1 MSTSDNI
8 ISLLKI
14 WFKWRKII
22 LQLTVSVA
30 IIASAATWFFL
41 KNYYRSKT
49 IFYAASTDVQK
60 IDKLFGTSTETLEYF
75 GTPDDVNRIL
85 AIAESSELRDYL
97 TQRFNLYVHYDYD
110 STDAKSRFKFQE
122 HFKELYRVEK
132 NRLDA
137 VELSIEDTEPEFAQ
151 KITLAAREYINV
163 KASEMIKQ
171 NQTKMLQ
178 DCSESLLQQEKD
190 LKRIED
196 SLKILRIRPNSQG
209 MVEILNQV
217 QIQKAKQLGTDI
229 VRREQLRTVEQSKI
243 SGIYVVEE
251 PQVPL
256 VKSRPKRSIL
266 VLVAIAITFMFTTIG
281 VLLLENYRKID
292 WDSVKDAD

>member
-14 WFKWRKII
+14 WFKWKKLI
-22 LQLTVSVA
+22 LQLTVAVA
-30 IIASAATWFFL
+30 IISAAATWFFL
-41 KNYYRSKT
+41 KNYYRSTT

-60 IDKLFGTSTETLEYF
+60 IDKLFGTSEETLEYF

-110 STDAKSRFKFQE
+110 STDTKSRFKFQE

-151 KITLAAREYINV
+151 KITLAAREYINIR
-163 KASEMIKQ
+163 ASEMIKQ
-171 NQTKMLQ
+171 NQAKMLQ
-178 DCSESLLQQEKD
+178 DCSESLIQQEKD

-196 SLKILRIRPNSQG
+196 SLKILRTRPNTQG
-209 MVEILNQV
+209 MIEILNQV

-266 VLVAIAITFMFTTIG
+266 VLAAVAITFMFTTIG
-281 VLLLENYRKID
+281 VILLENYRKID